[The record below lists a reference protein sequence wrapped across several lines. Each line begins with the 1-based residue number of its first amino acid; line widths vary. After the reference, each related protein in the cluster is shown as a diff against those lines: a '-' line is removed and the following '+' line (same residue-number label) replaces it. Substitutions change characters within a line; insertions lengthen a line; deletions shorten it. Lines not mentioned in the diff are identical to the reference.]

1 MFKVLSSEKQHDL
14 GSIKR
19 VQFKIYISYDHEFLQ
34 VKARLDMEQL
44 WYRSTSLITPRTWC
58 KNLN

>member
-14 GSIKR
+14 GSLKR
-19 VQFKIYISYDHEFLQ
+19 IQLEIYNSYDHEFLRA
-34 VKARLDMEQL
+34 KTRLEMEQH
-44 WYRSTSLITPRTWC
+44 WYRSTSLITPKTRR